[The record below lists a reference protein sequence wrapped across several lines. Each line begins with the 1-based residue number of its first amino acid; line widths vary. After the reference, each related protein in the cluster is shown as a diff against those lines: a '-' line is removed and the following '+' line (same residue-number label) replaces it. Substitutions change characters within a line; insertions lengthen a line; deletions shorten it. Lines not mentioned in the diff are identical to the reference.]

1 MYTRDMHTHQTHLSP
16 PPTQNVKIIPKC
28 QFCFICVCRCVRMT
42 NRWNSEIDAFFYVG
56 MLHFYEFTAACFDS
70 SFFFIYICTCS
81 QFHNRTFAKRN
92 HAATNATLIWHKVRL
107 ICLHIGEKNYVL
119 AFISEKF
126 ICFERNG
133 WNDV

>member
-1 MYTRDMHTHQTHLSP
+1 MMKRIRNKRMYTRDMHTHQTHLSP

-70 SFFFIYICTCS
+70 SFFLYI
-81 QFHNRTFAKRN
+81 
-92 HAATNATLIWHKVRL
+92 
-107 ICLHIGEKNYVL
+107 YVL
-119 AFISEKF
+119 ALNFTIEYS
-126 ICFERNG
+126 RNG
-133 WNDV
+133 ITPQQMQLSFGIKSGWFVCISAKKTMC